1 MTITNYYSAIGKD
14 LQQIV
19 EMLLLNGTLTEDPGL
34 VHGKMGIAVFLFHY
48 ARYTE
53 NRLFADYAMDLIEEM
68 QNQLHANSCADYEK
82 GVAGIGVGIGYLIQ
96 NDYLDVEDDIFED
109 LDQRMYRAVMYDPWQ
124 DFSLYDGLAGYGR
137 YWISR
142 LRYQKQPTQARECL
156 WHIVELIK
164 GKLSEILPEEQ
175 TGIYSFLLDLQE
187 ISGYENCG
195 SLLEQCRKWDVNKN
209 FHCLGNS
216 TVGYI
221 AHKIQTSRYFH
232 KTCQYEIDNILK
244 QLPNLDMEK
253 PPATM
258 GLLSGVRLNGR
269 ADGYF
274 E

>member
-1 MTITNYYSAIGKD
+1 
-14 LQQIV
+14 
-19 EMLLLNGTLTEDPGL
+19 
-34 VHGKMGIAVFLFHY
+34 
-48 ARYTE
+48 
-53 NRLFADYAMDLIEEM
+53 
-68 QNQLHANSCADYEK
+68 
-82 GVAGIGVGIGYLIQ
+82 
-96 NDYLDVEDDIFED
+96 
-109 LDQRMYRAVMYDPWQ
+109 MYDPWQ

-142 LRYQKQPTQARECL
+142 LRYQKPSTQARECL

-164 GKLSEILPEEQ
+164 GKLSEVLPEER

-195 SLLEQCRKWDVNKN
+195 SLLEQCKKWDVNKN

-221 AHKIQTSRYFH
+221 AHKIQSSRYFH
-232 KTCQYEIDNILK
+232 KTCQDEIDNILK

-258 GLLSGVRLNGR
+258 GLLSGYAGEGLLRLTVLNST
-269 ADGYF
+269 DLSWIQLL
-274 E
+274 